1 MSTEIARAE
10 DYGLTVK
17 QGSEIVSMFHLL
29 EQEKVVLVQ
38 EYNDIIKKELTVEL
52 SAEGADLDKRMQKHL
67 KAKKEIHSAK
77 KAFFLNGGR
86 FCDSIFNI
94 EKTEFGIM
102 REVTGKIRYFAENIK
117 KAKFAKLQ
125 LERVSL
131 LSKVMEDAGELDL
144 ASMRE
149 DVWDA
154 FLATKQKAFEVEQE
168 RLVAL
173 ENERLAKVKADE
185 IEHKRVIAQNAQL
198 LKERE
203 DQQRVVRLE
212 AEKEAASLKIKKD
225 DFIFRLLENGY
236 AHLNSYT
243 LVKGSYEIK
252 HESLERFEEH
262 EFVARVNEVDKNIAE
277 RALAAEKSKKE
288 REDREKLEAE
298 LQLKKDA
305 ELLAAENE
313 KIRLQNELSKG
324 DEDKVVDLVAD
335 LKALREKYSFNSE
348 DNKAMFNRVIRLL
361 NDAIKII
368 N

>member
-1 MSTEIARAE
+1 MNTEIARAE

-38 EYNDIIKKELTVEL
+38 EYNDIIKKELTIEL

-94 EKTEFGIM
+94 EKVEFGIM

-117 KAKFAKLQ
+117 KAEVAKLQ
-125 LERVSL
+125 LDRVSL
-131 LSKVMEDAGELDL
+131 LSEVMEDVEGLDL

-168 RLVAL
+168 RLFAL
-173 ENERLAKVKADE
+173 ENQRLAQVKADE
-185 IEHKRVIAQNAQL
+185 LENKRIVAQNAEL

-203 DQQRVVRLE
+203 DRDRVIKLE
-212 AEKEAASLKIKKD
+212 AEKEATNLKIKKD
-225 DFIFRLLENGY
+225 DFIYRLLENGY

-252 HESLERFEEH
+252 HESLERLEEY
-262 EFVARVNEVDKNIAE
+262 EFVARIAEVDKNIAE
-277 RALAAEKSKKE
+277 RALAAEKSRKE
-288 REDREKLEAE
+288 REEIEKLEAE
-298 LQLKKDA
+298 LQIKKDA

-335 LKALREKYSFNSE
+335 LKALREKYSFDSE
-348 DNKAMFNRVIRLL
+348 HNKAMYKRVVGLL
-361 NDAIKII
+361 NDVIKII
-368 N
+368 D